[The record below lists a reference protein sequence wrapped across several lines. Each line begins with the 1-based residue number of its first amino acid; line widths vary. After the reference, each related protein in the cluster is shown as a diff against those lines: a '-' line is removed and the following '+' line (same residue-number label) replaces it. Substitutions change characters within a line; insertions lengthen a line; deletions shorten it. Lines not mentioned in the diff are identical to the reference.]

1 MIGAGP
7 ERLFRLATQPRRLC
21 KRYLKH
27 TPGFVAL
34 LTLRL
39 SGLRHFTPETRT

>member
-1 MIGAGP
+1 MTGAGP
-7 ERLFRLATQPRRLC
+7 ERLFRLAAQPRRLW

-27 TPGFVAL
+27 NPGFAAL
-34 LTLRL
+34 STLQL